1 MLATVV
7 QLPPVATAVPTTVAP
22 SKSVTVVPLS
32 AVPVKVGAVTLVMLS
47 VFDMPL
53 SLAAVRSGTDGAAG
67 AVESIV
73 TLNAAEGAL
82 TLPTASMA
90 CAIRL

>member
-1 MLATVV
+1 MLATIV
-7 QLPPVATAVPTTVAP
+7 QLPPLATAVPTTVAP

-53 SLAAVRSGTDGAAG
+53 SLAAVRSGTDAPP
-67 AVESIV
+67 EPWYQLSR
-73 TLNAAEGAL
+73 
-82 TLPTASMA
+82 SMPRKA
-90 CAIRL
+90 H